1 MKKKFLLLPIVAAAL
16 SFTACSENEL
26 EFDIPSVD
34 QPVNIETRAQFAED
48 DGSKVLSGAAQVNA
62 KNLLKKVPADYI
74 KEMTD
79 TLGRAD
85 ITPEQYAEIQAFA
98 QELTAGLATNKAKY
112 DACFKWITSNI
123 KYGYVYP
130 SGAPV
135 DNNPYP
141 VFTTKY
147 AVCQGYAN
155 LLFIMMHSLD
165 IPAFVCNGIVNLPDL
180 FGGHAW
186 NYVYCDKKWYVSD
199 PTNGGSWLI
208 DATSSYPHLQP
219 SSFDVVLSKDNGVWI
234 NLNEYQLNVCHVEKA
249 DDVFVVPF
257 SANGYQITSF
267 NPSMP
272 LPANVKQVNLGKNIT
287 TLGENYLGL
296 AHYAPNLEYV
306 EVDPENTTFT
316 GYLGT
321 VYRKNGNEFQLT
333 FIPAGMKCIE
343 LMPMETIYKNTVY
356 DHPGAE
362 VLIVAPRTKK
372 IEAWGIE
379 KCPNLKIAY
388 VPKDVE
394 IDKNAFADV
403 HSSFLII
410 RGDYTNIPE
419 IRED

>member
-1 MKKKFLLLPIVAAAL
+1 MKKLLLLPLIAAAMTFV
-16 SFTACSENEL
+16 SCTEDETVFENPT
-26 EFDIPSVD
+26 ID
-34 QPVNIETRAQFAED
+34 QPSGDVTRAMFAED
-48 DGSKVLSGAAQVNA
+48 DGAKVLNGAAQVNA
-62 KNLLKKVPADYI
+62 KNLLKKVPTDYI

-79 TLGRAD
+79 TLGRAE

-98 QELTAGLATNKAKY
+98 QELTVGLTTNKEKY

-123 KYGYVYP
+123 KYGYEYP
-130 SGAPV
+130 SGGPV
-135 DNNPYP
+135 NNNPYP

-165 IPAFVCNGIVNLPDL
+165 IPAFVCNGIVNLPSV

-208 DATSSYPHLQP
+208 DAISSYSHLQP
-219 SSFDVVLSKDNGVWI
+219 SSFDIVLSKDNGIWV
-234 NLNEYQLNVCHVEKA
+234 NLSEYQLNVCYVEKA

-267 NPSMP
+267 NPSMQ
-272 LPANVKQVNLGKNIT
+272 LPENIKQVNIGKNIT

-296 AHYAPNLEYV
+296 AHYAPSLEYV
-306 EVDPENTTFT
+306 EVDPENTTFAS
-316 GYLGT
+316 YLGV
-321 VYRKNGNEFQLT
+321 VYRKVGSEFQLT
-333 FIPAGMKCIE
+333 YIPSAMKCVE
-343 LMPMETIYKNTVY
+343 LMPMETMYKNTIY
-356 DHPGAE
+356 DHENVE
-362 VLIVAPRTKK
+362 VLIVAPGTKK
-372 IEAWGIE
+372 IEPWGVE

-388 VPKDVE
+388 VPEGVE
-394 IDKNAFADV
+394 VHKNAFSDV
-403 HSSFLII
+403 HPDFQII

-419 IRED
+419 IRMD

>member
-1 MKKKFLLLPIVAAAL
+1 MKKKFLLLPFVAAAL

-26 EFDIPSVD
+26 GFDIPSVD
-34 QPVNIETRAQFAED
+34 QQVGVETRAQFAED
-48 DGSKVLSGAAQVNA
+48 DGSKVMSAAAHINA
-62 KNLLKKVPADYI
+62 KNLLKKVPADYM

-85 ITPEQYAEIQAFA
+85 ITPEQYTEIQAFA
-98 QELTAGLATNKAKY
+98 QELTSGLTTNKAKY
-112 DACFKWITSNI
+112 DACFKWITSNV
-123 KYGYVYP
+123 KYAYEYP
-130 SGAPV
+130 SGGPV

-141 VFTTKY
+141 VFTKKY

-165 IPAFVCNGIVNLPDL
+165 IPAFVCNGIVNLPSV

-186 NYVYCDKKWYVSD
+186 NYVYCDTKWYVSD

-208 DATSSYPHLQP
+208 DATSSYSHLQP
-219 SSFDVVLSKDNGVWI
+219 SSFDVVLSKENGVWVG
-234 NLNEYQLNVCHVEKA
+234 LNEYQLNVCHVESA
-249 DDVFVVPF
+249 DDIFVVPF

-272 LPANVKQVNLGKNIT
+272 LPANIKQVNLGKNIT
-287 TLGENYLGL
+287 SLGENYLGL

-306 EVDPENTTFT
+306 EVDPENTIFT

-321 VYRKNGNEFQLT
+321 VYRNVGSEYQLT
-333 FIPAGMKCIE
+333 LIPVGMKCVE

-356 DHPGAE
+356 DHSGAE
-362 VLIVAPRTKK
+362 VLIVAPGTKK

-379 KCPNLKIAY
+379 KCPNLQIAF
-388 VPKDVE
+388 VPEDVE
-394 IDKNAFADV
+394 VDKNAFADV
-403 HSSFLII
+403 HSSFMII

>member
-1 MKKKFLLLPIVAAAL
+1 MKKKFVLLPIVAAAL

-362 VLIVAPRTKK
+362 VLIVAPGTKK

-379 KCPNLKIAY
+379 KCPNLQIAF
-388 VPKDVE
+388 VPEDVE
-394 IDKNAFADV
+394 VDKNAFADV
-403 HSSFLII
+403 HSSFMII